1 MRVNRLSWDD
11 SNLDSLVS
19 VSVGFPNLLEI
30 DSLRILM
37 ILYLNWVKAATRNMG
52 IIMLGLINLPIIFNN
67 VVLQKSSILS
77 QELLKQ

>member
-1 MRVNRLSWDD
+1 
-11 SNLDSLVS
+11 
-19 VSVGFPNLLEI
+19 
-30 DSLRILM
+30 M